1 MRFRFPLIFLVFVFS
16 LCLYTSCTKIKG
28 TDIGADLLPAVDNIN
43 TFDTTLEVISS
54 NFTMPDSLLPKIGRD
69 ANLNQGQ
76 FILGHVSG
84 DPQFGNTT
92 GSIFFEL
99 KPQFYPFYFENVSD
113 SLYLD
118 SAVLCLRWTNTFG
131 DTNALQTIN
140 VFRVTEKLAADSAY
154 NTNTSIA
161 IGESLGSKTFA
172 PSILDDSLY
181 VFRQALKNQ
190 LRIKLNTSFARSLL
204 SFDTTGRSPYK
215 TDTLFREFLKGF
227 ALVPQQNSTSNAL
240 MSFAMSDTATHLRLY
255 YRYSKDGKQDTTF
268 KEFVTFNGIPGGA
281 VNYIKRDYAGSE
293 AINFLGGRPRG
304 DSLIYLQTQPG
315 TYTTLRIPGI
325 DDFKQKKGNVM
336 IHLAMLSMEEVITP
350 GRRINLFPTPQYLYA
365 EAYDEGE
372 RKFIPFL
379 NDAFINGRLEAF
391 IFGGERNLIRDINSN
406 IVSAYTFNVTRYLQG
421 IVTRNNPNYPIR
433 LFAPFNV
440 RYEDLF
446 ISFALNNLARG
457 NVVLGGGSHP
467 TKRLKFRII
476 YSKL

>member
-1 MRFRFPLIFLVFVFS
+1 MRFRIPLVFIFLS
-16 LCLYTSCTKIKG
+16 ITMGLYTGCTKIKG

-43 TFDTTLEVISS
+43 TFDTTLEVITS
-54 NFTMPDSLLPKIGRD
+54 NFNMPDSLLPKIGRD
-69 ANLNQGQ
+69 ANFNQGQ
-76 FILGHVSG
+76 FVLGHISG
-84 DPQFGNTT
+84 DPQFGQTT

-99 KPQFYPFYFENVSD
+99 KPKTYPFYFENVPD

-140 VFRVTEKLAADSAY
+140 LFRVTEKLTADSAY
-154 NTNTSIA
+154 NTNTPISF
-161 IGESLGSKTFA
+161 GESLGSKTFA

-181 VFRQALKNQ
+181 VYKQSLKNQ
-190 LRIKLNTSFARSLL
+190 LRIRLNTSFAKSLL

-227 ALVPQQNSTSNAL
+227 ALVPQQNSTANAL

-255 YRYSKDGKQDTTF
+255 YRYSKEGKQDTTF
-268 KEFVTFNGIPGGA
+268 KEFVTFNGVPGGA
-281 VNYIKRDYAGSE
+281 VNYIKRDYTGSE
-293 AINFLGGRPRG
+293 AITYLGGRPRG
-304 DSLIYLQTQPG
+304 DSLIYLQAQPG
-315 TYTTLRIPGI
+315 TYSLLRIPAI

-336 IHLAMLSMEEVITP
+336 VHLAMLSMEEVITP
-350 GRRINLFPTPQYLYA
+350 GRRTSLFPTPQFLYA
-365 EAYDEGE
+365 EAYDEGD

-379 NDAFINGRLEAF
+379 NDGFLNGRLETF
-391 IFGGERNLIRDINSN
+391 IFGGERKYVRDINNN
-406 IVSAYTFNVTRYLQG
+406 IVSAYTLNITRYLQG

-446 ISFALNNLARG
+446 ITFALNNLARG
-457 NVVLGGGSHP
+457 NIVLGGGSHP
-467 TKRLKFRII
+467 SKKLKFRII